1 MNTKY
6 SEEQGDGSFM
16 KNLILASGSPRRR
29 ELMSQVGLD
38 FTVVT
43 SDADEN
49 IKEMEPEDYVRELSS
64 VKAQSVKA
72 QKVALN
78 DIPLPWYSQK
88 ISGCPYA
95 HCSLASSLMVYDYF
109 KGMTS
114 DSCRSASE
122 AEAKLVEYQKNYFLK
137 KRAPFKR
144 RTSVGQGGY
153 YSFEIDSLTRY
164 YEHMVSAE
172 HFMNKDYRILK
183 SYIDRGIPVLINV
196 RHRGSTR
203 GLLQPGS
210 HRHWM
215 VLRGINDT
223 HVWINDPGRS
233 ATMRNKGENQCFP
246 IKKER
251 GNPAWFDGCWTGR
264 YIVITPRIPLA
275 MARIGKLPPVEETIA
290 IKPPFIPWKELP
302 EVIDL

>member
-1 MNTKY
+1 MIRNVIIKALY
-6 SEEQGDGSFM
+6 LGLFLIGSH
-16 KNLILASGSPRRR
+16 LP
-29 ELMSQVGLD
+29 
-38 FTVVT
+38 
-43 SDADEN
+43 
-49 IKEMEPEDYVRELSS
+49 S
-64 VKAQSVKA
+64 VQAQE
-72 QKVALN
+72 VAPN

-95 HCSLASSLMVYDYF
+95 HCSLASSLMVFDYY
-109 KGMTS
+109 KGMTV
-114 DSCRSASE
+114 DSCRSAAE

-144 RTSVGQGGY
+144 RTSIGQGGY

-172 HFMNKDYRILK
+172 HFMNKDYRALK
-183 SYIDRGIPVLINV
+183 AYIDQGIPVLINV
-196 RHRGSTR
+196 RHRGSSH
-203 GLLQPGS
+203 GLMQPGS

-233 ATMRNKGENQCFP
+233 AMMRSKGENQCFP
-246 IKKER
+246 IKRER

-275 MARIGKLPPVEETIA
+275 IARAGKLPPVEKEIE
-290 IKPPFIPWKELP
+290 IQRPLIPWQ
-302 EVIDL
+302 